1 MYQAYSELKIAQKI
15 SRHRIPVNNIQE
27 FNPDLTTLN
36 NTKDKWVRMPV
47 VLDTE
52 PENKRTLSI
61 HEPTIVMEKSPR
73 NPIKLNNTLDRID
86 ESAHS
91 SSKTYTG

>member
-1 MYQAYSELKIAQKI
+1 
-15 SRHRIPVNNIQE
+15 
-27 FNPDLTTLN
+27 
-36 NTKDKWVRMPV
+36 MPV